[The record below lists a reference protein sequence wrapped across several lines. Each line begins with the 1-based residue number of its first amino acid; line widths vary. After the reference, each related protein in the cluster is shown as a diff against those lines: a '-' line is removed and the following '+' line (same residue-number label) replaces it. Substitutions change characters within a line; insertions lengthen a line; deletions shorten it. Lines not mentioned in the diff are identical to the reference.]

1 MAGRIPR
8 DFLDTLLT
16 RVDIV
21 DVVNTR
27 VPLKKTGRDFQARCP
42 FHDEKTPSFT
52 VSREKQFYHCFGCG
66 AHGSAIGFLMEY
78 DHMGFVEAVE
88 DLASLAGIEVPR
100 DEGAPSGPDLTP
112 LYGLLEQAKAFYQ
125 QQLRSHP
132 QADRPVAY
140 LKDRGLSGEIAA
152 DFGLG
157 FAPPGWDNL
166 LRRLGGEKDRLN
178 LLLQAGLLSEREG
191 RYYDRFRERIMFP
204 IRDHRGRSIAFGGRV
219 LGDATP
225 KYLNSPETDV
235 FHKGRELY
243 GLYEARQSL
252 RELNRLVVVEG
263 YMDVIALAQFGI
275 RYAVATL
282 GTATTPEHVER
293 LFRATPEIIFCFD
306 GDRAGRDAAWKAMN
320 TALPHLREGREARFL
335 FLPEGEDPDTL
346 IRAQGTQAF
355 ESALDGST
363 PLSQFL
369 FDKLSAKVDVGSLDG
384 RARLVELARPYIDKL
399 PRGIFREMMLNRLAE
414 LAEIDAAKLS
424 KPAASPPPHP
434 RAAVRSRADR
444 THMSPV
450 RTAVALLLQHPSLA
464 NRYQEGNPPWQH
476 LDTPGIPLLSQLL
489 ELIRKRP
496 NLKQGPLLE
505 HWRGTA
511 EEPHLYK
518 LINMELPIPES
529 GIETEF
535 LDALQR
541 LNEQY
546 RKQEASKLLA
556 KTRDRTLTAE
566 EKQHLQRLLTSPAQ
580 DGKNGT

>member
-8 DFLDTLLT
+8 DFIDALLT

-27 VPLKKTGRDFQARCP
+27 VPLKKAGRDFQARCP

-88 DLASLAGIEVPR
+88 DLADLAGMEIPR
-100 DEGAPSGPDLTP
+100 EEGAHSGPDLTP
-112 LYGLLEQAKAFYQ
+112 LYGLLEQAKGFYQ

-132 QADRPVAY
+132 QADRPIDY
-140 LKDRGLSGEIAA
+140 LKKRGLSGEIAA

-166 LRRLGGEKDRLN
+166 LRRLGGAQDRLK
-178 LLLQAGLLSEREG
+178 LLLQAGLVAERDG

-204 IRDHRGRSIAFGGRV
+204 IRDHRGRAIAFGGRV

-225 KYLNSPETDV
+225 KYLNSPETGV
-235 FHKGRELY
+235 YHKGRELY
-243 GLYEARQSL
+243 GLYEARQAVRAL
-252 RELNRLVVVEG
+252 TRLVVVEG

-282 GTATTPEHVER
+282 GTATTAEHVER
-293 LFRATPEIIFCFD
+293 LFRAAPEVIFCFD

-320 TALPHLREGREARFL
+320 TTLPHLREGRQARFL

-346 IRAQGTQAF
+346 IRAQGTEAF
-355 ESALDGST
+355 ERALDDAT
-363 PLSQFL
+363 PLSRFL
-369 FDKLSAKVDVGSLDG
+369 FDKLSENIDVDSLDG
-384 RARLVELARPYIDKL
+384 RARLVEIARPYIDKL
-399 PRGIFREMMLNRLAE
+399 PRGIFREMMLNRLSE
-414 LAEIDAAKLS
+414 LAEIDAAKLGRS
-424 KPAASPPPHP
+424 APAPPSPTGT
-434 RAAVRSRADR
+434 AARSRAG
-444 THMSPV
+444 HPHISPV

-464 NRYQEGNPPWQH
+464 SRYPETAPPWKN
-476 LDTPGIPLLSQLL
+476 LEIPGIPLLSQLL
-489 ELIRKRP
+489 ELIRNQP

-518 LINMELPIPES
+518 LINMELPIPEN

-535 LDALQR
+535 FDALQR

-546 RKQEASKLLA
+546 RYQETSKLLA
-556 KTRDRTLTAE
+556 KTRDKALSPE
-566 EKQHLQRLLTSPAQ
+566 EKQRLQQLLGASGQ
-580 DGKNGT
+580 DEKNST